1 MKNEGR
7 SIDSDP
13 GWTTRNLWAVSAASF
28 FMDVASEMT
37 MNLVPLL
44 LSNVLGASTA
54 VIGLVEGVSQATANL
69 VQVGSGWL
77 SDRLRA
83 RKWLAVAGYA
93 LSAAS
98 KPTLYVA
105 GTWGLVLGA
114 RWIDRVGKGIR
125 TAPRDA
131 LVADSTDRR
140 HHGAAFGFQR
150 AADTAGAVIGLGIA
164 LAVVVASGGTSASLA
179 RGTFQTIALVSI
191 VPATLAVL
199 SLAVGARDVPPP
211 VPDVRAGPGRLDGSF
226 LTFVGIVAL
235 FGLGNASDAFLV
247 LRAQER
253 GLRVADILLVLIA
266 FNVVYA
272 LVSAPAGALSDRL
285 GRRRMIVVGWLVYAA
300 VYFGFA
306 LARAPW
312 HVMAPVPGL
321 RRVLRRHVRRPQGG
335 GRGSRAGRAARHRV
349 RALQHGPRDGEPR
362 RLAHRGRAVAGRRKL
377 AGLRPLG
384 AVPLRRHAGAG
395 RGDPPEPR
403 AGVAR
408 RARADMTSRV
418 PQLYRVQT
426 FHGCASA
433 GGR

>member
-1 MKNEGR
+1 MR
-7 SIDSDP
+7 LS
-13 GWTTRNLWAVSAASF
+13 RNLWAVSAASF

-114 RWIDRVGKGIR
+114 RWIDRVGKGVR

-131 LVADSTDRR
+131 LVADSTDRQ

-150 AADTAGAVIGLGIA
+150 AADTAGAVVGLGIA
-164 LAVVVASGGTSASLA
+164 LAVVVASGGASASLA
-179 RGTFQTIALVSI
+179 RGTFQTIALVSVI
-191 VPATLAVL
+191 PATLAVL

-211 VPDVRAGPGRLDGSF
+211 APDARAGPGRLDGSF
-226 LTFVGIVAL
+226 LMFVGIVAI

-253 GLRVADILLVLIA
+253 GLRVADILLALLA

-312 HVMAPVPGL
+312 HVWLLYLVYGAYYGATYGVLKAAIADLVPVERRATAYGVYNTTLAMANL
-321 RRVLRRHVRRPQGG
+321 
-335 GRGSRAGRAARHRV
+335 AAS
-349 RALQHGPRDGEPR
+349 L
-362 RLAHRGRAVAGRRKL
+362 VAGVLWQGVGSWPGFGPSAPFLFGGTL
-377 AGLRPLG
+377 ALAAAILLSL
-384 AVPLRRHAGAG
+384 VPTWP
-395 RGDPPEPR
+395 D
-403 AGVAR
+403 AR
-408 RARADMTSRV
+408 RADMM
-418 PQLYRVQT
+418 
-426 FHGCASA
+426 
-433 GGR
+433 